1 MEKAYVNL
9 KKKSEKHGSVEFSA
23 EVNIETLAKFE
34 EESLKRW
41 GADFSL
47 PGFRKGKVPLPM
59 VRERVDA
66 FELFEDAAES
76 ALRRAVREIAEDES
90 LKILGRPELSVE
102 KLAPGNP
109 VMFAVR
115 YALLPEVELP
125 DYKKIAAKIM
135 AQKNGDEVTE
145 KELTEAIDHLRKMM
159 GEAGKETRD
168 KGQETSPSASD
179 APGEKAEPIL
189 AELTLDFVK
198 KFGPYET
205 IEAFKDDIRKE
216 LVSEK
221 AARNAEA
228 RRDEMLSTIVKDAK
242 VKVPDML
249 IEQELTDLVERRADE
264 LERMGMTLEQ
274 YLEKMKKKADELEKE
289 ERTAI
294 EQQIRTSLVIREIQV
309 REDLKAEP
317 REVRA
322 AVTQLKMRYPNRN
335 EGQLAETAEALVL
348 QGKLFEMLESAGQ
361 KNA

>member
-1 MEKAYVNL
+1 MEKTYANL
-9 KKKSEKHGSVEFSA
+9 KRKSEKHGSVEFGA
-23 EVNIETLAKFE
+23 EVDLATLAKFE
-34 EESLKRW
+34 EESLAAW
-41 GADFSL
+41 GANLAL
-47 PGFRKGKVPLPM
+47 PGFRKGKVPLDM

-66 FELFEDAAES
+66 FELFEDAAEA

-90 LKILGRPELSVE
+90 LKIIGRPELSVE

-109 VMFAVR
+109 VAFAVR

-125 DYKKIAAKIM
+125 DYKKIAAKVV
-135 AQKNGDEVTE
+135 AEKKDEEVTE

-159 GEAGKETRD
+159 SQAPKEKLDEAAAKED
-168 KGQETSPSASD
+168 SSQEKT
-179 APGEKAEPIL
+179 EPVL

-205 IEAFKDDIRKE
+205 VEAFRDDIKKE
-216 LVSEK
+216 LAFEK
-221 AARNAEA
+221 TARNTEA
-228 RRDEMLSTIVKDAK
+228 KRDEMLSTIVKDAK

-264 LERMGMTLEQ
+264 LEKMNMTLEQ
-274 YLEKMKKKADELEKE
+274 YLEKLKKKADELEKE

-294 EQQIRTSLVIREIQV
+294 ERQIRTSLVIREIQV
-309 REDLKAEP
+309 KEDLKAEP

-322 AVTQLKMRYPNRN
+322 AVTQLKVRYPNRN

-348 QGKLFEMLESAGQ
+348 QGKLFEMLEGAGQ
-361 KNA
+361 KNI